1 MSHSRTPLLM
11 KCGKTFVDILTTTV
25 RSSARNNGN
34 TIPKNQR
41 SVTGRKTEKSAHV
54 AEIVE
59 HHVSMIICTAI
70 QVES

>member
-11 KCGKTFVDILTTTV
+11 KCGKTFVDICLDKPAA
-25 RSSARNNGN
+25 SA
-34 TIPKNQR
+34 PKSLPYAR